1 MDNLVDGLYSK
12 DGNTYQFQTGV
23 IVSIAVCPACYTE
36 TYYTDCS
43 EGAGTISFYV
53 KSGTYFY
60 ESTNCANYDPTNP
73 DSIPTGVVN
82 GNIVYGSDYPTRT
95 KYEFFMGMR
104 TTIGAC
110 PPITTTTVPPECCHA
125 YGYEPTP
132 LSEWGSNYSVV
143 TVYCPSP
150 IDDYKNCYQYVT
162 PTTTTTSTTTT
173 VTPTTTTTTT
183 TTTTVHP
190 TTTIAP

>member
-1 MDNLVDGLYSK
+1 
-12 DGNTYQFQTGV
+12 
-23 IVSIAVCPACYTE
+23 
-36 TYYTDCS
+36 
-43 EGAGTISFYV
+43 
-53 KSGTYFY
+53 
-60 ESTNCANYDPTNP
+60 
-73 DSIPTGVVN
+73 
-82 GNIVYGSDYPTRT
+82 
-95 KYEFFMGMR
+95 MGMR